1 MGQPGTKGY
10 IPGASLSNSTT
21 SSTVTANA
29 QAEEKRSRLKSLANS
44 FTPNNDNDEIDL
56 QELLRT
62 LWRRKSVIFS
72 IVVLLTVLVTLV
84 VFQIAPKYTAATN
97 VIIDGR
103 KNQVV
108 DIESV
113 MSGVSSEMGALLSE
127 VEVIKS
133 SSLIRRVV
141 TDLNLEKDPEF
152 NAELREVPWYK
163 TLLKPETYVGDDF
176 LVSIGLKKPEVLLSE
191 TEQAEER
198 TNRVINNV
206 KEHMDVSIVGR
217 SQVIAISFTSTNA
230 RKASLIANTIA
241 DQYIVDQLE
250 AKFEATRRATSW
262 LNDRLAS
269 LRDKVQVS
277 EGAVQA
283 YRESISSQVGQGSK
297 LTEQQ
302 ISELNSQ
309 LILAQANRAE
319 AQARLNQVQRLLGN
333 TADLSSAA
341 EVLNSPLIQRLRDQ
355 EAELLRKVS
364 ELESRYGSR
373 HPAMIKARAELTD
386 LRGSI
391 EREVRKIAQSLKNEV
406 GVAQAR
412 VSTLQQSLN
421 SLESKNN
428 TQNQAEIR
436 LRELEREA
444 NANRLLY
451 ENFLNRFKETNSQED
466 LQQADA
472 RIISR
477 AEVPVD
483 PSAPKKQLIIAVAF
497 VGSIFLG
504 VVLVFVLEQLDNSF
518 RSTEQLE
525 QIAGVP
531 GIGMIPLL
539 TGNLLGKTDVGRFP
553 THKPGSA
560 TTESVR
566 SLRTSLMLSNV
577 DNPPR
582 IVGITSTVPSEG
594 KSTLAAWLA
603 QVTSNSGQR
612 TLLVDCDLRRPTV
625 HKTFGADNKHSLVEL
640 LADECTID
648 QAIKK
653 DEETGL
659 YLLPA
664 KVTQANALDLLSS
677 SHMQTTLMALR
688 EHFDFIV
695 LDAPPILAV
704 SDSKVIGLMADK
716 MLYVVKWDS
725 TPRGLVKAGLKETT
739 EAGIDLAGAVLT
751 QVNVKKHAKYGYG
764 DYGYYYGRYKD
775 YYAKG

>member
-269 LRDKVQVS
+269 LRDKVQAS

>member
-1 MGQPGTKGY
+1 M
-10 IPGASLSNSTT
+10 
-21 SSTVTANA
+21 
-29 QAEEKRSRLKSLANS
+29 
-44 FTPNNDNDEIDL
+44 TPNSENDEIDL

-62 LWRRKSVIFS
+62 LWRRKGVIFS
-72 IVVLLTVLVTLV
+72 IVILLTVLVTLV
-84 VFQIAPKYTAATN
+84 VFQIAPKYTASSN

-141 TDLNLEKDPEF
+141 TDLNLQKDPEF
-152 NAELREVPWYK
+152 NAELRPIPWYK
-163 TLLKPETYVGDDF
+163 TLLNPETYVSNDF
-176 LVSIGLKKPEVLLSE
+176 LISIGLKKPEVLLSE

-198 TNRVINNV
+198 INRVINDV
-206 KEHMDVSIVGR
+206 KEHMNVSIVGR

-230 RKASLIANTIA
+230 RKAALIANTIA

-262 LNDRLAS
+262 LNDRLAA
-269 LRDKVQVS
+269 LRDKVQTS
-277 EGAVQA
+277 EAAVQA
-283 YRESISSQVGQGSK
+283 YQESISKKVGQGSK
-297 LTEQQ
+297 MTEQQ

-309 LILAQANRAE
+309 LILAQASRAE

-333 TADLSSAA
+333 SADLSSAA

-364 ELESRYGSR
+364 ELESKYGDR
-373 HPAMIKARAELTD
+373 HPAMIKARAELAD
-386 LRGSI
+386 LRVSI

-421 SLESKNN
+421 GLERKNN

-444 NANRLLY
+444 KSNRLLY

-525 QIAGVP
+525 QLAGVP

-625 HKTFGADNKHSLVEL
+625 HKTFGADNTHSLVEL

-653 DEETGL
+653 DDETGL

-664 KVTQANALDLLSS
+664 KTTQANALDLLSS
-677 SHMQTTLMALR
+677 SHMQKTLMALR

-725 TPRGLVKAGLKETT
+725 TPRGLVKAGLKESA

>member
-1 MGQPGTKGY
+1 M
-10 IPGASLSNSTT
+10 SNSTT
-21 SSTVTANA
+21 SPSTPAHL
-29 QAEEKRSRLKSLANS
+29 QAEEKRSRLKSLASNFTSNS
-44 FTPNNDNDEIDL
+44 DSDEIDL

-72 IVVLLTVLVTLV
+72 IVVLLTVLVTLI
-84 VFQIAPKYTAATN
+84 VFQIAPKYTAASN

-141 TDLNLEKDPEF
+141 TDLNLAKDPEF
-152 NAELREVPWYK
+152 NEELRPVPWYK
-163 TLLKPETYVGDDF
+163 TLVNPETYVSRDF
-176 LVSIGLKKPEVLLSE
+176 LVSIGLKRPEVLLSE

-198 TNRVINNV
+198 INRVINTV

-230 RKASLIANTIA
+230 RKAALIANTIA

-269 LRDKVQVS
+269 LRDKVQTS
-277 EGAVQA
+277 EAAVQA
-283 YRESISSQVGQGSK
+283 YRESISNQVGQGSK

-364 ELESRYGSR
+364 ELESRYGAR
-373 HPAMIKARAELTD
+373 HPAMIKARAELAD
-386 LRGSI
+386 LRSSI

-525 QIAGVP
+525 QLAGVP

-625 HKTFGADNKHSLVEL
+625 HKTFGADNTHSLVEL

-653 DEETGL
+653 DAETGL

-677 SHMQTTLMALR
+677 SHMQKTLIALR

-725 TPRGLVKAGLKETT
+725 TPRGLVKAGLKESA

>member
-1 MGQPGTKGY
+1 M
-10 IPGASLSNSTT
+10 SNSTT

-230 RKASLIANTIA
+230 REASLIANTIA

-269 LRDKVQVS
+269 LRDKVQAS